1 MQVMPRVARRKSG
14 GVAHGETINHAAKPL
29 PSGAA
34 VFIFAQSMI
43 PPISARDL
51 APGDEKSAA
60 IDLAAFEFIRI
71 RSVYDPLFEEGYGHL
86 WAEFGPKDELEL
98 REALDQRFRR
108 APEMLYEMW
117 VVRRDGEFLAV
128 RDHTAVPTADHSHA
142 IVHLSHVL
150 VAPAARRTGL
160 TGWLRALP
168 IAAARECLAQHGAA
182 PGAHITLVAEME
194 YPQADDPPRMIRL
207 QAYEKAGFRK
217 IDPGL
222 VRYHQPDFRAPAA
235 IDASGGARPLPFQL
249 IVRRVGREHERV
261 ITGAETRQLV
271 QALYAIYGP
280 QFRAADLA
288 HPLLSLE
295 NYPYDTAMIPLLP
308 PTQC

>member
-1 MQVMPRVARRKSG
+1 
-14 GVAHGETINHAAKPL
+14 
-29 PSGAA
+29 
-34 VFIFAQSMI
+34 MI
-43 PPISARDL
+43 PPISPRDL
-51 APGDEKSAA
+51 APGDGKSVSV
-60 IDLAAFEFIRI
+60 DLAAFEFTRI
-71 RSVYDPLFEEGYGHL
+71 RSVDDPLFAEAYERL
-86 WAEFGPKDELEL
+86 WEEFGPKDELEL
-98 REALDQRFRR
+98 RETLDQRFRL
-108 APEMLYEMW
+108 APAMLYEMW
-117 VVRRDGEFLAV
+117 IVRKDGELLAV
-128 RDHTAVPTADHSHA
+128 RDHTAITTPDGTHA
-142 IVHLSHVL
+142 VVHLSHVL
-150 VAPAARRTGL
+150 VALAARRTGL

-168 IAAARECLAQHGAA
+168 IATARECLAQHGAA
-182 PGAHITLVAEME
+182 SGAHITLVAEME
-194 YPQADDPPRMIRL
+194 YPQPDDPARMIRL

-217 IDPGL
+217 IDPGM
-222 VRYHQPDFRAPAA
+222 VHYHQPDFRAPAV

-261 ITGAETRQLV
+261 ISGAETRQLV

>member
-1 MQVMPRVARRKSG
+1 
-14 GVAHGETINHAAKPL
+14 
-29 PSGAA
+29 
-34 VFIFAQSMI
+34 MI

-51 APGDEKSAA
+51 APGDEKSAGV
-60 IDLAAFEFIRI
+60 DLGAFEFTRI
-71 RSVYDPLFEEGYGHL
+71 RSVDDPLFAEAYERL
-86 WAEFGPKDELEL
+86 WEEFGPKDELEL
-98 REALDQRFRR
+98 RETLDQRFRR
-108 APEMLYEMW
+108 APQMLYEMW
-117 VVRRDGEFLAV
+117 VVRRAGELLAV
-128 RDHTAVPTADHSHA
+128 RDHTAVLTADRSHA

-168 IAAARECLAQHGAA
+168 IATARECLAQYGPA

-194 YPQADDPPRMIRL
+194 YPQPDDPARMIRL

-217 IDPGL
+217 IDPGQ
-222 VRYHQPDFRAPAA
+222 VRYHQPDFRAPAI

-261 ITGAETRQLV
+261 ISGAETRELV
-271 QALYAIYGP
+271 QALYSIYGP
-280 QFRAADLA
+280 QFRAGDLA
-288 HPLLSLE
+288 HPRLSLE
-295 NYPYDTAMIPLLP
+295 SYPHDTAMIPLLP